1 MSCPR
6 AGCTITSITYATL
19 GNNGGSC
26 PSFSKGSCAVDFTTN
41 ATAACVGK
49 QACVVSSN
57 RGHPTWNPCAG
68 IIATSVTYLSI
79 AATYNFL
86 GDGGPATSAVLR
98 NPYGVSYSKLGDV
111 FIADTYAHLVR
122 KVSADSGL
130 MSTIVGIANVP
141 GAPVNELN
149 IAGTTTNLNYPYDV
163 AADRSGNCYIADRN
177 NHRIRK
183 WTASTGMVASFAGY
197 GVAGSNGDN
206 IAATS
211 AKLFSPSGVALDS
224 GGNVYISDTSNN
236 AIRRVDKMT
245 NIITT
250 IVGNSKMA
258 SFGGDKNNAFNAYIN
273 APRGIFFDSSNNLYI
288 ADTNNNRVRKVTKF
302 CVGCTNIINTIAG
315 NGVVGSA
322 GDGSYATKA
331 SLNNPTSI
339 VVNAAGGMY
348 IADSGNQLLRVVI
361 GGSISTAAG
370 TGIAGYD
377 GDGYKSSLAS
387 KFNALQGMTID
398 LLGNI
403 FIADSGNGVIR
414 YLTNLV
420 NPIFGASDPTSQPS
434 GLPSKQP
441 LSDPSALPS
450 SQPSRIPTLQPTIRP
465 SSVPSS
471 GPSSEPSEQP
481 STHPSEQPTRR
492 PSAPPSR
499 QPSAQPSR
507 QPFSRPSS
515 QPSRQPS
522 AQPSRQPTIR
532 PTSQPSRQ
540 PSVQPS
546 RQPSVQPSSQPS
558 HHPTNQPS
566 THPSEQPTRRP
577 SAPPSRQPSA
587 QPSRNPSSQPSRQP
601 SMIPSFQPSSQPSS
615 LPSSQPSVQ
624 PSSQPSTQPTT
635 RPSTIPTQQPSS
647 KPSMQPSSRPSS
659 QPSVQPSSQPSRQP
673 SVQPSSQ
680 PSTQPTARPSRQ
692 PTQQPTQQPTRQPT
706 RQPTSQP
713 TRQVRRCV
721 YSHIPLFLLTNMLL
735 VYSNLFMYYFFLS
748 VLAYPSTNLPTYTTA
763 HTRTHIHS
771 YGSTELRTIPTALIS
786 AQ

>member
-507 QPFSRPSS
+507 
-515 QPSRQPS
+515 
-522 AQPSRQPTIR
+522 
-532 PTSQPSRQ
+532 
-540 PSVQPS
+540 
-546 RQPSVQPSSQPS
+546 
-558 HHPTNQPS
+558 
-566 THPSEQPTRRP
+566 
-577 SAPPSRQPSA
+577 
-587 QPSRNPSSQPSRQP
+587 NPSSQPSRQP